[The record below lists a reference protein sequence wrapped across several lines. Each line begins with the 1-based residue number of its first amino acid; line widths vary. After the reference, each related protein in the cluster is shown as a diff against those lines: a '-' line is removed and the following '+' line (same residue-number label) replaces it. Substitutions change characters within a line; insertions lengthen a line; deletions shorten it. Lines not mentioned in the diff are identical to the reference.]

1 MSLCLHHFISGSL
14 TLFSIGLH
22 LLFQVPFQNICICKR
37 GCSFL
42 FLTASDFYRQSKQQF
57 EALCSCLSIL
67 LYTSLSKAE
76 PTSVLSLVLFLL
88 SVPEMLCSFF
98 VSITISLKVLQDSL
112 LPAAGGGCACYTAVF
127 YLLLR

>member
-1 MSLCLHHFISGSL
+1 MSLRLHHFISGSL
-14 TLFSIGLH
+14 TLFSIGLR
-22 LLFQVPFQNICICKR
+22 LLFQVPFQNLCICKR

-88 SVPEMLCSFF
+88 SVPEVLFF
-98 VSITISLKVLQDSL
+98 YHNFSKSSPGQPLACCWV
-112 LPAAGGGCACYTAVF
+112 GCACYTAGS